1 MAATVSEGGAT
12 LMAVGRR
19 NKEGETTGTSAN
31 MSVSSFKAPLIY
43 TCRAEAAR
51 DSVRKDIPPDHDAGG
66 FWDGP
71 FHWGIWDRGGTLTP
85 AAIMTQQTLCLR
97 GKLMCRLQIP
107 GAPLL
112 LCLMWTW
119 RLQTTGA
126 HGQHVLNYCCA
137 SEEEGLD
144 DLSQIRVQIQD
155 IENQGDMANRITDP
169 DTGSQIPLEGP
180 KRNTGDRREGPD
192 RNNLAPGSSSPQT
205 DPGCG

>member
-1 MAATVSEGGAT
+1 MGPWGDFDPSSHNDPANLVSEREANVQTADTRGAIT
-12 LMAVGRR
+12 AV
-19 NKEGETTGTSAN
+19 SDVD
-31 MSVSSFKAPLIY
+31 M
-43 TCRAEAAR
+43 EAT
-51 DSVRKDIPPDHDAGG
+51 D
-66 FWDGP
+66 
-71 FHWGIWDRGGTLTP
+71 
-85 AAIMTQQTLCLR
+85 
-97 GKLMCRLQIP
+97 
-107 GAPLL
+107 
-112 LCLMWTW
+112 
-119 RLQTTGA
+119 TGA
-126 HGQHVLNYCCA
+126 HGQHVLNDCCA